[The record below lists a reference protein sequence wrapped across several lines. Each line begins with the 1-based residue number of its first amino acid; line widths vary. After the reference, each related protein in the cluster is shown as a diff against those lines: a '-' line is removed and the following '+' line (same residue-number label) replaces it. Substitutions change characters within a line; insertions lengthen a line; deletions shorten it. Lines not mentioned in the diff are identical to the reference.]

1 METHQQGKRDRRL
14 RAGGSRGQ
22 SKGCGHSGC
31 RSPAHRAM
39 VPPSGRLWAA
49 WPPNTASAALS
60 GTFTLHSGPAPA
72 NCRVPA
78 HRVCQHGAR
87 QKAKGVHCTGV
98 QHHKSACK
106 CPIPPL
112 HHHSI
117 HPPAPPVTP
126 TMLGMSAAAAV
137 AAAASVAAP
146 AAALSQPLEFPSVQW
161 PMQDVEVISKIGGPT
176 KVIKVGAA
184 DVASTV
190 RSLHTPQLEGGLT
203 ASTRS
208 VAAAA
213 AASNISMRTAHAVQ
227 TRCHG
232 CLRTATHAA

>member
-1 METHQQGKRDRRL
+1 MAWCPRRL
-14 RAGGSRGQ
+14 EWTPSRAVSMWCWAVSGNTSTGEAGQTNEGSRGQ

-31 RSPAHRAM
+31 RSPAHRAL

-60 GTFTLHSGPAPA
+60 GTFTLCSGPAPA

-117 HPPAPPVTP
+117 HPPAPAVTP
-126 TMLGMSAAAAV
+126 TMHCGWACLLLLPSPLPPLSPPLLLPCHNRWSSLLSNGQCRTLRSSARSAG
-137 AAAASVAAP
+137 P
-146 AAALSQPLEFPSVQW
+146 PRLSRWVQ
-161 PMQDVEVISKIGGPT
+161 
-176 KVIKVGAA
+176 
-184 DVASTV
+184 
-190 RSLHTPQLEGGLT
+190 
-203 ASTRS
+203 
-208 VAAAA
+208 
-213 AASNISMRTAHAVQ
+213 Q
-227 TRCHG
+227 T
-232 CLRTATHAA
+232 